1 VSWLLIP
8 ARDVLKEEPSMRIR
22 KMLLGVTSLLVVRVM
37 AMAGGMLTWPAPAE
51 AEGRCHKIHATQ
63 TAVAD
68 FTEFTTAGEIKSGL
82 LKGTTKFTGD
92 PASLT
97 QITSSVFPL
106 VETLTSSYTGEL
118 EITTRK
124 GTLTTR
130 SVGVFEGVPFGVGVQ
145 FDRVIGGTGVF
156 EGADGVLFFRFEADH
171 TGGAFTSSV
180 SGEVCIH

>member
-1 VSWLLIP
+1 
-8 ARDVLKEEPSMRIR
+8 MRKI
-22 KMLLGVTSLLVVRVM
+22 LVGVTSLLVAGLMVV
-37 AMAGGMLTWPAPAE
+37 AGGILAWSTQAE
-51 AEGRCHKIHATQ
+51 AEGQCHKIHTTQ

-68 FTEFTTAGEIKSGL
+68 FSTFTTAGEITSGL

-97 QITSSVFPL
+97 QITSSVSSP
-106 VETLTSSYTGEL
+106 VEPLTSSYTGDL

-130 SVGVFEGVPFGVGVQ
+130 SVGVFEGVPLGVGVQ

-171 TGGAFTSSV
+171 TGVAFTSSV
-180 SGEVCIH
+180 SGEVCLY

>member
-1 VSWLLIP
+1 MPMRKIFLGMTRLL
-8 ARDVLKEEPSMRIR
+8 AV
-22 KMLLGVTSLLVVRVM
+22 GVVVV
-37 AMAGGMLTWPAPAE
+37 AGGVPRWPTPAE
-51 AEGRCHKIHATQ
+51 AERQCHTIHTMQ

-68 FTEFTTAGEIKSGL
+68 FATFTTAGEITSGL

-97 QITSSVFPL
+97 QITSAVSPP
-106 VETLTSSYTGEL
+106 VEPLTSSYTGDL

-130 SVGVFEGVPFGVGVQ
+130 SVGVFEGVPFGLGVQ
-145 FDRVIGGTGVF
+145 FDRVIRGTGVF
-156 EGADGVLFFRFEADH
+156 EGANGFLFFHFEADH

-180 SGEVCIH
+180 RGEVCVH

>member
-1 VSWLLIP
+1 ML
-8 ARDVLKEEPSMRIR
+8 MRTI
-22 KMLLGVTSLLVVRVM
+22 LLGVTSLLAVGVLVV
-37 AMAGGMLTWPAPAE
+37 AGGFPTWPAPAE
-51 AEGRCHKIHATQ
+51 ADGHCHTIQTTQ

-68 FTEFTTAGEIKSGL
+68 FEAFTTAGEIKSGL
-82 LKGTTKFTGD
+82 LKGTTTFTGD

-97 QITSSVFPL
+97 QITSAVFPP
-106 VETLTSSYTGEL
+106 VEPLTSSYTGEL

-145 FDRVIGGTGVF
+145 FDRVIKGTGMF
-156 EGADGVLFFRFEADH
+156 EGASGVLFFRFEADH

-180 SGEVCIH
+180 NGEVCIR

>member
-1 VSWLLIP
+1 
-8 ARDVLKEEPSMRIR
+8 MRKI
-22 KMLLGVTSLLVVRVM
+22 LLGMTSLLVVGLMVV
-37 AMAGGMLTWPAPAE
+37 AGGMLTWSTRAE
-51 AEGRCHKIHATQ
+51 AEGQCHKIHTTQ

-68 FTEFTTAGEIKSGL
+68 FSTFTTAGEIASGL

-97 QITSSVFPL
+97 QITGTVSPP
-106 VETLTSSYTGEL
+106 VEPMTSSYTGDL

-130 SVGVFEGVPFGVGVQ
+130 SVGVFEGVPFGLGTQ
-145 FDRVIGGTGVF
+145 FDRVIRGTGIF
-156 EGADGVLFFRFEADH
+156 EGANGFLFFRFEADH
-171 TGGAFTSSV
+171 TGGAFTSAV